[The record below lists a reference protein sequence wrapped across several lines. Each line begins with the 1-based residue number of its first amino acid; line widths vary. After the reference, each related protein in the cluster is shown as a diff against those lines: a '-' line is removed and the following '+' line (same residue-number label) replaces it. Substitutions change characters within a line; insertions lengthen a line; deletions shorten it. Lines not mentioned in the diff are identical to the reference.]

1 MSITRVFL
9 LASGLARLIEKER
22 AGQRVQQGYF
32 PEHHDRSTHVRLS
45 GDAGH
50 LVLASHG
57 AEGPVED
64 AAEIS
69 RAQAE
74 ALLELT
80 VGQIAYLSIS
90 LTVDS
95 HTATVQRF
103 LTPESLDLISM
114 AFRARQDGPQ
124 VPAAGLVRSRGQ
136 RGSELSGSAP
146 SPSAV
151 HHPCRRSRSR
161 MQPSTACSTP
171 CMTGIEEAE
180 PHPTRRA
187 QAPAPSEP
195 GFDAEAEQELD
206 RLTIEDSVIR
216 ELARSL
222 QPQGR

>member
-32 PEHHDRSTHVRLS
+32 PEDHDQSTHVQVS

-57 AEGPVED
+57 AKGPVED

-80 VGQIAYLSIS
+80 AGQIAYLSIS

-95 HTATVQRF
+95 HTATIQRF
-103 LTPESLDLISM
+103 LTPGSLDLISM
-114 AFRARQDGPQ
+114 AFKHDKAARAFQPPAFFGPEITADPSFRLRAIALDGRPA
-124 VPAAGLVRSRGQ
+124 VPEVEVTNAALHSLLDALHDRDQ
-136 RGSELSGSAP
+136 
-146 SPSAV
+146 
-151 HHPCRRSRSR
+151 
-161 MQPSTACSTP
+161 
-171 CMTGIEEAE
+171 EAE
-180 PHPTRRA
+180 PHSTRRA

-206 RLTIEDSVIR
+206 RLAIEDSVIR

-222 QPQGR
+222 QPRGR